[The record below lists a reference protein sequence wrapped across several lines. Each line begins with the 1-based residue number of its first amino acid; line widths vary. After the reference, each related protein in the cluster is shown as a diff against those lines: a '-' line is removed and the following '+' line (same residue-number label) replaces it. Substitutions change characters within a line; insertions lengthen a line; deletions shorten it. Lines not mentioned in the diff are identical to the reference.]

1 MFYMHSLGI
10 FEKTKSKSQTN
21 PDLNQVRL
29 ERHNWQPII
38 DGGWGDVGWRRW
50 RSTGFRRPNES
61 SVIHAFPL
69 RSEQTEIFCKLSTVV
84 VYIIVQSSIRPIS
97 LPEQRSEVQKH
108 TTMLPPP
115 INFPKW
121 LEENSNLLK
130 PPVGN
135 KCLYKGSNFIT
146 MIVGGPNTR
155 VDFHINT
162 TEEWFYQY
170 KGAMTLK
177 VVDEGKIK
185 DIVIEEGDMFL
196 LPGMFSYCFPLVF
209 IFSRKLSF

>member
-1 MFYMHSLGI
+1 
-10 FEKTKSKSQTN
+10 
-21 PDLNQVRL
+21 
-29 ERHNWQPII
+29 
-38 DGGWGDVGWRRW
+38 
-50 RSTGFRRPNES
+50 
-61 SVIHAFPL
+61 
-69 RSEQTEIFCKLSTVV
+69 
-84 VYIIVQSSIRPIS
+84 
-97 LPEQRSEVQKH
+97 
-108 TTMLPPP
+108 MLPPP

-146 MIVGGPNTR
+146 MVVGGPNTR

-162 TEEWFYQY
+162 SEEWFYQY

-196 LPGMFSYCFPLVF
+196 LPANTPHSPRRVADTIGVVMEMVRPGDFLDTMRWYCPSPAHANAEKLVTIREVTF
-209 IFSRKLSF
+209 YCSDLDTQLKPVIEKWMNDEEWRRCPECGEVAPPK